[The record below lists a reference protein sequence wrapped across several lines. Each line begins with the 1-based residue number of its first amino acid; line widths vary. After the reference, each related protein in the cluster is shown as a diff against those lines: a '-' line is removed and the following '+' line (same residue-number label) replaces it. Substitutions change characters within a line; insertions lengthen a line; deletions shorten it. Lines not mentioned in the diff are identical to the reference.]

1 MTGLKKLELHLSG
14 DEDRHHNR
22 TNIASWPR
30 LTKLS
35 ITVLAIGG
43 YDLIILVMARAKVT
57 DLTLNCIKLLDGT
70 WEGVIE
76 GLCHIRGVTELHL
89 VNYFKH
95 RGGQMFAP
103 HETIS
108 GHSDP
113 QLLRAVEDL

>member
-1 MTGLKKLELHLSG
+1 MG
-14 DEDRHHNR
+14 
-22 TNIASWPR
+22 
-30 LTKLS
+30 
-35 ITVLAIGG
+35 LAIGG
-43 YDLIILVMARAKVT
+43 SHLIILVMARAKVT

-76 GLCHIRGVTELHL
+76 GLCHIRGVTKLHL

-95 RGGQMFAP
+95 RGGEMFAP

-113 QLLRAVEDL
+113 RTLSG